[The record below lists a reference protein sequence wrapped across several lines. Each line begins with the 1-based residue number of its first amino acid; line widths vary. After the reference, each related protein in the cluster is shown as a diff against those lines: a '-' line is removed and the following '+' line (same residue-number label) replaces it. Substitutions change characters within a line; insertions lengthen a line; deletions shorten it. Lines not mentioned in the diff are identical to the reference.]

1 MRKLFFLFLI
11 VFVMGSTASGP
22 LNAEKQLPAT
32 LADSIGVRPLKAY
45 ADAALTDAL
54 LKELRSNRHWKKL
67 IEGQKMSVSLVDMRD
82 PAHPRFA
89 AVNGD
94 EMMYAASLP
103 KIAILLAAMDALDKG
118 ELAATPEVR
127 QDMRIMIS
135 KSSNTAASRMIDRVG
150 YEKIAEVLQ
159 HPDHRL
165 YDEAQGGGL
174 WVGKRYGRSDRRLP
188 DPMKGLSHAATSNQ
202 VARFYY
208 LMANGR
214 LVNSERSEE
223 MMRIME
229 GPELYHKFVNTLKR
243 VAPNAAIF
251 RKSGSWST
259 YHSDSALVV
268 DDDWRHYILV
278 ALIDDPQGESICRQ
292 LVTAAEDAMQ
302 SSWPSAAYG
311 R

>member
-1 MRKLFFLFLI
+1 MKKLLFFL
-11 VFVMGSTASGP
+11 VMVVLTAASAYGP
-22 LNAEKQLPAT
+22 APVESPLAVT
-32 LADSIGVRPLKAY
+32 VADSSAHRPLQAY
-45 ADAALTDAL
+45 ADEALTNAL
-54 LKELRSNRHWKKL
+54 LNELNTNSHWKKL
-67 IEGQKMSVSLVDMRD
+67 IAEKKMAVSLVDMRD
-82 PAHPRFA
+82 LSQPRFA

-103 KIAILLAAMDALDKG
+103 KIAILLAAMDAIDKG
-118 ELAATPEVR
+118 ELKVTPEVE

-135 KSSNTAASRMIDRVG
+135 KSSNTAASRMTDRVG
-150 YEKIAEVLQ
+150 YEKIADVLQ
-159 HPDHRL
+159 HPQHRL
-165 YDEAQGGGL
+165 YDEGQGGGL
-174 WVGKRYGRSDRRLP
+174 WVGKRYGRSDRRMP
-188 DPMKGLSHAATSNQ
+188 DPLKGLSHAATANQ

-214 LVNSERSEE
+214 LVNPERSEQ

-229 GPELYHKFVNTLKR
+229 GPELHHKFVNTLDR
-243 VAPNAAIF
+243 IAPKASIF

-259 YHSDSALVV
+259 FHSDSALVL

-302 SSWPSAAYG
+302 SNGSTAAYA

>member
-1 MRKLFFLFLI
+1 MRKLFFLLL
-11 VFVMGSTASGP
+11 VVLVMGSTAYGP
-22 LNAEKQLPAT
+22 LNAEKPLPAT
-32 LADSIGVRPLKAY
+32 LADSIGIRPLKEY
-45 ADAALTDAL
+45 SDAALTDAL
-54 LKELRSNRHWKKL
+54 LKELRSNRHWNKL
-67 IEGQKMSVSLVDMRD
+67 VEGQKMAVSLVDMRD
-82 PAHPRFA
+82 PARPRFA
-89 AVNGD
+89 SVNGD

-118 ELAATPEVR
+118 ELAATPEIQ

-159 HPDHRL
+159 HPEHRL

-243 VAPNAAIF
+243 VAPDASIF

-259 YHSDSALVV
+259 YHADSALVV
-268 DDDWRHYILV
+268 DEEWRNYVLV
-278 ALIDDPQGESICRQ
+278 ALIDDPQGETICRQ
-292 LVTAAEDAMQ
+292 LVVAAEQAMQTAAPKA
-302 SSWPSAAYG
+302 SAA